1 MCVVNAVY
9 ATLQEGHGFMSKLNI
24 VVSLITDDN
33 DYQLEQAASAQLAAS
48 KVGANVQIIYADNDA
63 VQQTQQ
69 ILGFVQN
76 SAKRPDAILVEPVG
90 TGMPQVAK
98 AAVAAGIAWSVV
110 NTEVNYIDELRR
122 HAMVPVFSVLSDHRA
137 IGKIQGEQISAFLGD
152 KGCVLYLEGPL
163 REVARLRTQ
172 GMMSTKPA
180 GIAVKTL
187 RGELDPEQPGYHAI
201 SSWLSLSTSKQL
213 NVGMVACQNDDMA
226 VGARRAFDEV
236 TDMQQRDAW
245 LRLPI
250 HRMRRRSQIWA
261 ELGKAKSAG
270 GNGGRAAG
278 GRRCAGIAGCG
289 HENRIATA
297 GAHSGISAV
306 VPGIERIEATRTGC
320 GLSLRAPWLSLRA
333 AALRMENPRLR
344 RRLIAIGI
352 ASRQQHAAIPQ
363 LCF

>member
-9 ATLQEGHGFMSKLNI
+9 ATLQEGPGFMSKLNI

-137 IGKIQGEQISAFLGD
+137 IGKIQGEQIGAFLGD

-172 GMMSTKPA
+172 GMMSTKPT

-187 RGELDPEQPGYHAI
+187 RGDWTQSSGYHAI
-201 SSWLSLSTSKQL
+201 KSWLSLSTSKQL

-250 HRMRRRSQIWA
+250 TGCDGVPKSGQNWVRQNRLAATVVAPPVVGDALELLAAAMKTGSQPPERTVVSPQSFPA
-261 ELGKAKSAG
+261 LKELRPRAQ
-270 GNGGRAAG
+270 AAG
-278 GRRCAGIAGCG
+278 WA
-289 HENRIATA
+289 
-297 GAHSGISAV
+297 
-306 VPGIERIEATRTGC
+306 
-320 GLSLRAPWLSLRA
+320 
-333 AALRMENPRLR
+333 
-344 RRLIAIGI
+344 
-352 ASRQQHAAIPQ
+352 
-363 LCF
+363 